1 MSGGEQ
7 QRGGGSGGGGGG
19 GGGGGPP
26 KRNARGW
33 LAPVEERYN
42 LLVEVTNSNAQYDCP
57 ELTQALDAFAEKAV
71 DVVSARPHDVGL
83 TIQALD
89 ALRDA
94 HAKFMAALALP
105 EIKRLA
111 QGK

>member
-7 QRGGGSGGGGGG
+7 QRGGGA
-19 GGGGGPP
+19 P

-33 LAPVEERYN
+33 VGPVEERYN
-42 LLVEVTNSNAQYDCP
+42 LLVEVTNSNAQYNCP
-57 ELTQALDAFAEKAV
+57 ELTQALDAFAEKAI
-71 DVVSARPHDVGL
+71 DVISTHEHDVGL

-89 ALRDA
+89 ALRDV